1 MSIFSAAE
9 LAYLAEGNKLGRL
22 ATVDPDG
29 TPHVVPL
36 GWNYNPEHDTIDIGG
51 RDFAG
56 TRKFRNVLANPAV
69 GFVVDD
75 VLPPWRA
82 RGVEVRGAGGAE
94 AGPGFAGELIR
105 IWLERIVGRG
115 IDSDAYRP
123 NTRSVAR

>member
-75 VLPPWRA
+75 VLPPWQPRA
-82 RGVEVRGAGGAE
+82 VQIRGTAQALSTATWPDGQPRE
-94 AGPGFAGELIR
+94 AIIR
-105 IWLERIVGRG
+105 ITPTRVVSWGLE
-115 IDSDAYRP
+115 S
-123 NTRSVAR
+123 